1 MSLAPARPAQPGAD
15 LPPTVEV
22 VQPAELDLDAL
33 EPLWRSL
40 LERHAALRPEL
51 PARSRADSWPRRRAQ
66 YERWLASPGSFAV
79 LARRG
84 PGLVGYALV
93 EIQEPDETFV
103 TGPMA
108 DVQTLVVAPGER
120 GAGLGGALM
129 DAVDAELDRL
139 GIGDVLLG
147 CLVGNHA
154 AARFYERRGFV
165 PFVNLLYARRRGVAA
180 VAPPTPPDDSGPE
193 EDA

>member
-1 MSLAPARPAQPGAD
+1 MSLVPAGPAPADPGP
-15 LPPTVEV
+15 LLSVQV
-22 VQPAELDLDAL
+22 VQPAALDLDPLEAL
-33 EPLWRSL
+33 WCSL

-84 PGLVGYALV
+84 RGLVGYALV

-103 TGPMA
+103 TGPVA

-120 GAGLGGALM
+120 GAGLGSALM

-154 AARFYERRGFV
+154 AARFYERRDFV

-180 VAPPTPPDDSGPE
+180 VAPPTPPDDSSPE